1 MVRTRRG
8 PALFEVISKQSGG
21 VRRPPRLGVPD
32 WWRRKAPSEG
42 HEPEQDEPPVKDL
55 PAESVERRLREHEEP
70 AGGEAG
76 PVAEGA
82 AGGLSVSV
90 REGRIH
96 LTLTPIAGVVV
107 VGTALLIVVG
117 SYAVGRSLGWRDA
130 RRAAVA
136 AGDDVAV
143 VRQSEPDPSVLL
155 GLATDVASSP
165 QSGSGARQAGG
176 GVAGSG
182 GDGLELGKT
191 YLVIQ
196 TFAPSARADALRARG
211 FLASRE
217 VPTVLRR
224 VSNGYLLV
232 ARQAF
237 DWDDVQDRSKFE
249 SFRRSVVALGQL
261 YASEKHRG
269 GYDFKDC
276 YPSTYRG

>member
-8 PALFEVISKQSGG
+8 PALFEVISKQSSG
-21 VRRPPRLGVPD
+21 VRRQPRLGVPE
-32 WWRRKAPSEG
+32 WWRRQAASEG
-42 HEPEQDEPPVKDL
+42 PEQEEARPQVKDSAAETVGQRL
-55 PAESVERRLREHEEP
+55 PEHEEA
-70 AGGEAG
+70 AGGESGPAG
-76 PVAEGA
+76 EGEH
-82 AGGLSVSV
+82 GGLSLGV
-90 REGRIH
+90 REGRIC

-107 VGTALLIVVG
+107 VGTALLILVG
-117 SYAVGRSLGWRDA
+117 SFVVGRSLGWRDA
-130 RRAAVA
+130 SRAAVA

-155 GLATDVASSP
+155 GLATDVANSP
-165 QSGSGARQAGG
+165 QPGAGSDARPVGG
-176 GVAGSG
+176 GG
-182 GDGLELGKT
+182 GLELGKT

-196 TFAPSARADALRARG
+196 TFAPSARADALRAQG
-211 FLASRE
+211 FLATRE

-269 GYDFKDC
+269 GYDFRDC